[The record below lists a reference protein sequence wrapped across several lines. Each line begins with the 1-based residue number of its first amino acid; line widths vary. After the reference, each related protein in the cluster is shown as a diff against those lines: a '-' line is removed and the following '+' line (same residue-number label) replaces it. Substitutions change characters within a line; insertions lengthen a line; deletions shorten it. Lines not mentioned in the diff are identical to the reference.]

1 MNGGWWRMLGVG
13 ALSLSLC
20 VQAQADDGR
29 GGRGGP
35 GGERGV
41 AHGQPG
47 PGRGEAY
54 GGSWGPHPDWR
65 PGRVVEA
72 LPRGHLRV
80 PYRGGEYFFLDGYWY
95 RPDGPRYVL
104 VVPPR
109 GVRVRS
115 LPPYAEQVW
124 LGSVLYFLAA
134 GTYYLWHADTREYEV
149 VSPPPRAA
157 GPVYPVSGPAASYD
171 VVAYPARGQGPDQQ
185 GRDRYECH
193 RWAVG
198 ESGFDP
204 AGATYAPAAE
214 VANGYRRAMAACLSG
229 RGYSVN

>member
-1 MNGGWWRMLGVG
+1 MV
-13 ALSLSLC
+13 
-20 VQAQADDGR
+20 D
-29 GGRGGP
+29 
-35 GGERGV
+35 
-41 AHGQPG
+41 
-47 PGRGEAY
+47 
-54 GGSWGPHPDWR
+54 
-65 PGRVVEA
+65 A

-80 PYRGGEYFFLDGYWY
+80 PYRGGEYFFHDGYWY

-171 VVAYPARGQGPDQQ
+171 VVAYP
-185 GRDRYECH
+185 
-193 RWAVG
+193 
-198 ESGFDP
+198 
-204 AGATYAPAAE
+204 
-214 VANGYRRAMAACLSG
+214 
-229 RGYSVN
+229 

>member
-29 GGRGGP
+29 GDAVEPAASAVLPTDNRNLAAAKRMAAVGDRIP
-35 GGERGV
+35 TGV
-41 AHGQPG
+41 RAG
-47 PGRGEAY
+47 
-54 GGSWGPHPDWR
+54 WWR
-65 PGRVVEA
+65 PCRADTCGCPIVAASISSTTATGTDPTARA
-72 LPRGHLRV
+72 MC
-80 PYRGGEYFFLDGYWY
+80 WSC
-95 RPDGPRYVL
+95 RPA
-104 VVPPR
+104 
-109 GVRVRS
+109 VRVRS

>member
-1 MNGGWWRMLGVG
+1 M
-13 ALSLSLC
+13 
-20 VQAQADDGR
+20 
-29 GGRGGP
+29 
-35 GGERGV
+35 
-41 AHGQPG
+41 
-47 PGRGEAY
+47 
-54 GGSWGPHPDWR
+54 
-65 PGRVVEA
+65 
-72 LPRGHLRV
+72 
-80 PYRGGEYFFLDGYWY
+80 
-95 RPDGPRYVL
+95 
-104 VVPPR
+104 PPR

-149 VSPPPRAA
+149 VSPPPQAA
-157 GPVYPVSGPAASYD
+157 GPGYPVSVPATGYD

-185 GRDRYECH
+185 SRDRYECH

>member
-80 PYRGGEYFFLDGYWY
+80 PYRGGEYFFDDGVARREIW
-95 RPDGPRYVL
+95 
-104 VVPPR
+104 R
-109 GVRVRS
+109 GF
-115 LPPYAEQVW
+115 AQ
-124 LGSVLYFLAA
+124 
-134 GTYYLWHADTREYEV
+134 
-149 VSPPPRAA
+149 
-157 GPVYPVSGPAASYD
+157 
-171 VVAYPARGQGPDQQ
+171 
-185 GRDRYECH
+185 
-193 RWAVG
+193 
-198 ESGFDP
+198 
-204 AGATYAPAAE
+204 
-214 VANGYRRAMAACLSG
+214 
-229 RGYSVN
+229 

>member
-1 MNGGWWRMLGVG
+1 M
-13 ALSLSLC
+13 
-20 VQAQADDGR
+20 
-29 GGRGGP
+29 
-35 GGERGV
+35 
-41 AHGQPG
+41 
-47 PGRGEAY
+47 
-54 GGSWGPHPDWR
+54 
-65 PGRVVEA
+65 VEA

-80 PYRGGEYFFLDGYWY
+80 PYRGGEYFFDDGYWY

-124 LGSVLYFLAA
+124 LGSVLYPAA
-134 GTYYLWHADTREYEV
+134 GTYYLWHAFTREYEV
-149 VSPPPRAA
+149 VSARRGQRDPFIRSAGRPPATTWWPTRARPGGPTSRAA
-157 GPVYPVSGPAASYD
+157 TATSATAG
-171 VVAYPARGQGPDQQ
+171 
-185 GRDRYECH
+185 
-193 RWAVG
+193 RWA
-198 ESGFDP
+198 SGFDP

>member
-1 MNGGWWRMLGVG
+1 MV
-13 ALSLSLC
+13 
-20 VQAQADDGR
+20 D
-29 GGRGGP
+29 
-35 GGERGV
+35 
-41 AHGQPG
+41 
-47 PGRGEAY
+47 
-54 GGSWGPHPDWR
+54 
-65 PGRVVEA
+65 A

-80 PYRGGEYFFLDGYWY
+80 PYRGGEYFFHDGYWY

-109 GVRVRS
+109 RVRVRS

-149 VSPPPRAA
+149 VSRR
-157 GPVYPVSGPAASYD
+157 
-171 VVAYPARGQGPDQQ
+171 RGQRDPFIRSA
-185 GRDRYECH
+185 GRP
-193 RWAVG
+193 
-198 ESGFDP
+198 P
-204 AGATYAPAAE
+204 ATTWWPTRARPGARPAEPRPLRVPPLGGGRERLRPGGATYAPAAE

>member
-1 MNGGWWRMLGVG
+1 M
-13 ALSLSLC
+13 
-20 VQAQADDGR
+20 
-29 GGRGGP
+29 
-35 GGERGV
+35 
-41 AHGQPG
+41 
-47 PGRGEAY
+47 
-54 GGSWGPHPDWR
+54 
-65 PGRVVEA
+65 
-72 LPRGHLRV
+72 

-214 VANGYRRAMAACLSG
+214 VANDYRRAMAACLSG